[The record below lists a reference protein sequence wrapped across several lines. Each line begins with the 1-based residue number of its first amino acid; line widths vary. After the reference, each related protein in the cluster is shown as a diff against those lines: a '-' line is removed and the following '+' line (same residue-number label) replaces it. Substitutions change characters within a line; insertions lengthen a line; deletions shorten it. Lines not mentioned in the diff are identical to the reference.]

1 MGQHQT
7 KLEETLALTYDSLTL
22 KLKELDAKEIK
33 LEREYL
39 SNPYTLYPTD
49 TEKQQIK
56 DELESCR
63 AQKALIEELLKLIN
77 DLLKLLKESDNY

>member
-7 KLEETLALTYDSLTL
+7 KLEEILALR
-22 KLKELDAKEIK
+22 LKELDAKEIK

-39 SNPYTLYPTD
+39 INPYTLYPTD

-63 AQKALIEELLKLIN
+63 AQKALIN

>member
-1 MGQHQT
+1 MDQHQT
-7 KLEETLALTYDSLTL
+7 KLEEILALTYDSLTL

-39 SNPYTLYPTD
+39 INPYTLYPTD

-56 DELESCR
+56 DELETCQ
-63 AQKALIEELLKLIN
+63 AQEVLIEELLKLIN

>member
-7 KLEETLALTYDSLTL
+7 KLEEILALR
-22 KLKELDAKEIK
+22 LKELDAKEIK

-39 SNPYTLYPTD
+39 INPYTLYPTD

-63 AQKALIEELLKLIN
+63 AQKALIEELLN